1 MKNENRKTE
10 KSEIF
15 NPKMFRC
22 FPRSTFCFSFIS
34 LCVFTS
40 LVFTTVYSQT
50 QPTFTTEQDKI
61 IIEDA
66 GENET
71 FALGKT
77 IVIRGKAKEVLALG
91 GDVIVEG
98 EVSGDV
104 ATIGGSIY
112 QGKDAFIGGDV
123 IVFGGTYKSDV
134 KEPKR
139 GEDKRTIAIAVYE
152 DKLRNLMQNPAQIF
166 APDFSATFFVLRI
179 VAILFWFIIG
189 LFITTI
195 APGAVGRSVA
205 RFQLSTL
212 RVVGIGF
219 LAVIISTI
227 FIMLGLKMLPSV
239 VSAIIGL
246 MMVFL
251 SLLAYVFG
259 HAVLQVVAG
268 KLIGKRILPE
278 TWQSESISLL
288 IGTVILTVFLSA
300 PYIWTFALLAVVSV
314 SLGLVLT
321 ARSPKN

>member
-1 MKNENRKTE
+1 VILQNSFQLGLSRL
-10 KSEIF
+10 SQS
-15 NPKMFRC
+15 FR
-22 FPRSTFCFSFIS
+22 FALK
-34 LCVFTS
+34 LCICTS
-40 LVFTTVYSQT
+40 LLFITIYSQT

-152 DKLRNLMQNPAQIF
+152 DKLRDLMQNPLRIF
-166 APDFSATFFVLRI
+166 APDFSATFFALRI
-179 VAILFWFIIG
+179 VAILFWFIIS

-195 APGAVGRSVA
+195 APGAVGRAVA
-205 RFQLSTL
+205 GFQLSTL

-227 FIMLGLKMLPSV
+227 FVMIGLKVLPSV
-239 VSAIIGL
+239 VSAIVGL
-246 MMVFL
+246 MMIFL
-251 SLLAYVFG
+251 LLLAYVFG
-259 HAVLQVVAG
+259 HTVLQVVAG
-268 KLIGKRILPE
+268 KIISKRILPE

-288 IGTVILTVFLSA
+288 IGTLILTVFLSA
-300 PYIWTFALLAVVSV
+300 PYIWTFALLTLMSV

-321 ARSPKN
+321 SRSPKS